1 MFILLLVV
9 IVCIGGDLVAK
20 FDVFLPFDKV
30 AKSDD
35 NKVITISGYSSTGD
49 RDYQGETIDPN
60 GIHYE
65 YLLDHGYIDYEH
77 DTDQIIGV
85 PTENTHLDSK
95 GLFLEA
101 KLFSNMK
108 QVQNI
113 MKLYKNIEENDIDR
127 HLGFSI
133 EGSVIERDDED
144 DSIIRQVQI
153 TGVAV
158 TTHPANPA
166 CSWKVL
172 NKSLFNSKNKS
183 SDQVIKDMETMTAG
197 YDVNS
202 ATVHGGAAFR
212 KESFLG
218 TFNNLVFDLKQA
230 KKLGL
235 ETVATSLAEE
245 LEKNDADE
253 DARVIFVQLF
263 TGLSEADARL
273 IVRTV
278 DQQADTDNRLRQLE
292 NSINPGN
299 D

>member
-1 MFILLLVV
+1 M
-9 IVCIGGDLVAK
+9 AK

-35 NKVITISGYSSTGD
+35 DKVITISGYSSTGD
-49 RDYQGETIDPN
+49 RDYQGETVDPN

-85 PTENTHLDSK
+85 PTENTHLDNK
-95 GLFLEA
+95 GLYLEA
-101 KLFSNMK
+101 KLFSNME

-166 CSWKVL
+166 CSWEVL
-172 NKSLFNSKNKS
+172 NKSLFNSNNKS

-202 ATVHGGAAFR
+202 ATVQGGASFR

-218 TFNNLVFDLKQA
+218 TFNNLVFNLKQA
-230 KKLGL
+230 KELGL

-278 DQQADTDNRLRQLE
+278 DQQADTDNRLKLLE
-292 NSINPGN
+292 GSSNA
-299 D
+299 DDDD

>member
-1 MFILLLVV
+1 M
-9 IVCIGGDLVAK
+9 AK

-30 AKSDD
+30 SKSDD
-35 NKVITISGYSSTGD
+35 DKVITISGYSSTGD
-49 RDYQGETIDPN
+49 KDYQGETIDPN

-85 PTENTHLDSK
+85 PTENTHLDNK

-101 KLFSNMK
+101 KLFSNME

-127 HLGFSI
+127 NLGFSI
-133 EGSVIERDDED
+133 EGSVIERDDND

-172 NKSLFNSKNKS
+172 NKSLFNSNNKS

-202 ATVHGGAAFR
+202 ATVHGGAAFH

-218 TFNNLVFDLKQA
+218 TFNNLVFNLKQA

-245 LEKNDADE
+245 LDKNDADE

-263 TGLSEADARL
+263 TGLSESDARL

>member
-1 MFILLLVV
+1 M
-9 IVCIGGDLVAK
+9 
-20 FDVFLPFDKV
+20 FLPFDKV

-35 NKVITISGYSSTGD
+35 DKVIMISGYSSTGD

-85 PTENTHLDSK
+85 PTENTHLDNK

-101 KLFSNMK
+101 KLFSNME

-113 MKLYKNIEENDIDR
+113 IKLYKNIEENDIDR
-127 HLGFSI
+127 HLGFSV
-133 EGSVIERDDED
+133 EGKVIERDDSD

-166 CSWKVL
+166 CSWQVL

-183 SDQVIKDMETMTAG
+183 SDQVIKDME
-197 YDVNS
+197 
-202 ATVHGGAAFR
+202 
-212 KESFLG
+212 L
-218 TFNNLVFDLKQA
+218 
-230 KKLGL
+230 
-235 ETVATSLAEE
+235 
-245 LEKNDADE
+245 
-253 DARVIFVQLF
+253 
-263 TGLSEADARL
+263 
-273 IVRTV
+273 
-278 DQQADTDNRLRQLE
+278 
-292 NSINPGN
+292 
-299 D
+299 

>member
-1 MFILLLVV
+1 M
-9 IVCIGGDLVAK
+9 AK

-35 NKVITISGYSSTGD
+35 DKVITISGYSSTGVK
-49 RDYQGETIDPN
+49 DYQGETIDPS

-85 PTENTHLDSK
+85 PTENTHLDNK

-101 KLFSNMK
+101 KLFSNME
-108 QVQNI
+108 QVQHI
-113 MKLYKNIEENDIDR
+113 MKLYKNIEENGIDR
-127 HLGFSI
+127 HLGFSV
-133 EGSVIERDDED
+133 EGSVIERDESD

-158 TTHPANPA
+158 TTHPANPT

-172 NKSLFNSKNKS
+172 NKSLFNSNNKS
-183 SDQVIKDMETMTAG
+183 SDQVIKDMEAMTAG

-212 KESFLG
+212 KESFLN
-218 TFNNLVFDLKQA
+218 TFNHLVFSLKQA
-230 KKLGL
+230 KELGL
-235 ETVATSLAEE
+235 ETVATSLADE

-253 DARVIFVQLF
+253 DAKVVFVQLF
-263 TGLSEADARL
+263 TGLSESDARV
-273 IVRTV
+273 IVQTI
-278 DQQADTDNRLRQLE
+278 DQQADTDNRLKQLE
-292 NSINPGN
+292 SSVDP
-299 D
+299 DDDDD

>member
-1 MFILLLVV
+1 M
-9 IVCIGGDLVAK
+9 AK

-35 NKVITISGYSSTGD
+35 DKVIMISGYSSTGD
-49 RDYQGETIDPN
+49 KDYQGETIDPN

-65 YLLDHGYIDYEH
+65 YLLDHGFIDYEH

-85 PTENTHLDSK
+85 PTKNTHLDNK

-101 KLFSNMK
+101 KLFSNME

-113 MKLYKNIEENDIDR
+113 IKLYKNIEENDIDR

-133 EGSVIERDDED
+133 EGNVIERDDND

-166 CSWKVL
+166 CSWQVL
-172 NKSLFNSKNKS
+172 NKSLFNPNNKD

-197 YDVNS
+197 YDLDS
-202 ATVHGGAAFR
+202 ATVQGGAAFR
-212 KESFLG
+212 KESFLNS
-218 TFNNLVFDLKQA
+218 FNSLVYNLKQA
-230 KKLGL
+230 KSIGL
-235 ETVATSLAEE
+235 ETVASSLADE

-253 DARVIFVQLF
+253 DAKVVFVQLF
-263 TGLSEADARL
+263 TGLSESDARL
-273 IVRTV
+273 IVQTV
-278 DQQADTDNRLRQLE
+278 NAQANTTNRLNQLE
-292 NSINPGN
+292 NVML
-299 D
+299 